1 MFTVTVSRAVDA
13 PVERVWTVVTDL
25 SCRAEWLSTVDAV
38 EVLTAPPF
46 GAGTVWRETRPMS
59 DGPPVTE
66 EFRVE
71 SCTAPYG
78 FTVSSPG
85 DGAAYRMVYSLR
97 GHGAGTVVSVRQEG
111 APTVASGRLLSF
123 VLGGLAARTVEGA
136 LRQDLDDLAA
146 AATAGPEAA

>member
-1 MFTVTVSRAVDA
+1 
-13 PVERVWTVVTDL
+13 
-25 SCRAEWLSTVDAV
+25 
-38 EVLTAPPF
+38 VLTAPPF

-71 SCTAPYG
+71 ECAAPHG
-78 FTVSSPG
+78 CTVSSPG
-85 DGAAYRMVYSLR
+85 DGAAYLMIYSLR
-97 GHGAGTVVSVRQEG
+97 GRGAGTIVTVRQEG
-111 APTVASGRLLSF
+111 APTVASGRLLSL

-146 AATAGPEAA
+146 AAAA